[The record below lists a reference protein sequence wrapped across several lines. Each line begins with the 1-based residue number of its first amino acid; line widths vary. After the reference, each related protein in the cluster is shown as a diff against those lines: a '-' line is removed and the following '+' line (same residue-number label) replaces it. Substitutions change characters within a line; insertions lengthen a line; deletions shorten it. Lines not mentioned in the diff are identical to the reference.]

1 MGSGKRNILFVTLGD
16 KTGAD
21 LPLLKVANVLRLQGH
36 KVQVLVKSKT
46 ELNPLVTQLPV
57 KHVYEADINIIIR
70 KDDSR
75 VALKRDVK
83 YLFNTINEN
92 ISYQETNTILDHL
105 KFIPHIIFVGI
116 VYGFL
121 SSDDI
126 FRLSQATKA
135 IVYNIAVDMNHFTG
149 GCHFAWEC
157 EGYKLGCHTVECP
170 AILDHQFKDLAGKN
184 FLIKQGNVQ
193 RGNFKILAG
202 TAWTKRQ
209 AEESLIYKNQDRF
222 FNISSAVDMDIYNTR
237 QRHIAKYIFDLHP
250 DKFYI
255 LVGSENTQDKRKGYD
270 YFVEAINHFWE
281 KLSHDQRQKVEIL
294 SVTRILD
301 EEAHDKIKFNK
312 KLISYIKDE
321 RLLSSL
327 YQAADVYVNCSVED
341 SGPAMLMEAAA
352 CGTPVVSFDMGA
364 AKEFVLSAR
373 TGFIVANK
381 DVRALAES
389 LEKVYE
395 MPYELRLKMGEA
407 GHKLVSETGS
417 LKQAV
422 TVIEDILAYHHD
434 DFRDFEKSLSVAMCT
449 YNGAAFL
456 REQLDSILAQ
466 QLPPNE
472 IVICD
477 DHSTDGT
484 LNILESYR
492 EKYPAIIKVFHNDQ
506 QLGAVKNFE
515 KAINLCSC
523 DLIFLCD
530 QDDIWFPHKTASVIN
545 IFNRYPNIKAISH
558 NLQICMADKEL
569 TNLTIWDT
577 TGFLHY
583 LRNSYRDKSY
593 LPYTVFF
600 GNIVTGCALCIRK
613 PVDPVSFKSDTEH
626 VIHDYQL
633 AIHYLLEDSIHFHD
647 ECLGLYRQHAGQQI
661 GAVLNKV
668 VLHTR
673 AVKMYYE
680 LDNPLWNL
688 LYLNKRMKRE
698 GIFRYLEKYNPL
710 LLKSLFRKARN
721 KNIYNSMRP
730 RNWAKQFAFL
740 FNIVL
745 SRAKRLSKHNQSTG

>member
-16 KTGAD
+16 RTGAD
-21 LPLLKVANVLRLQGH
+21 LPLLKVANELRLQGH
-36 KVQVLVKSKT
+36 EVQVLVKNKT

-57 KHVYEADINIIIR
+57 KPDYDADINMIIR
-70 KDDSR
+70 KDNSR

-92 ISYQETNTILDHL
+92 TSYQDTNIILDHL
-105 KFIPHIIFVGI
+105 KFIPHIIFVGVI
-116 VYGFL
+116 YGFL

-126 FRLSQATKA
+126 LRLSQATIA
-135 IVYNIAVDMNHFTG
+135 VVYNIAVDMNHFTG
-149 GCHFAWEC
+149 GCHFSWEC
-157 EGYKLGCHTVECP
+157 EGYKQGCHTIECP
-170 AILDHQFKDLAGKN
+170 AILDHQFKNLAGKN

-202 TAWTKRQ
+202 TAWTQKQ

-222 FNISSAVDMDIYNTR
+222 FNISSAVDMSIYNTR
-237 QRHIAKYIFDLHP
+237 QRHIAKAIFDLHP

-255 LVGSENTQDKRKGYD
+255 LAGAENTQDKRKGYD
-270 YFVEAINHFWE
+270 YFVETINLFWE
-281 KLSHDQRQKVEIL
+281 KLSQDQRQKVEIL
-294 SVTRILD
+294 CVTRILD
-301 EEAHDKIKFNK
+301 EEAHGKIKFSK
-312 KLISYIKDE
+312 KNISYIKDE
-321 RLLSSL
+321 RLLSCL

-364 AKEFVLSAR
+364 AKEFVLSER
-373 TGFIVANK
+373 TGFVVANK
-381 DVRALAES
+381 DVKALAGS
-389 LEKVYE
+389 LERVYG
-395 MPYELRLKMGEA
+395 MPGELRLKMGAA

-422 TVIEDILAYHHD
+422 TVIEDILTYHQE
-434 DFRDFEKSLSVAMCT
+434 DFQDFEKSVSVAMCT
-449 YNGAAFL
+449 YNGAAFI

-466 QLPPNE
+466 ELPPNE

-477 DHSTDGT
+477 DHSTDDT
-484 LNILESYR
+484 VNILESYR
-492 EKYPAIIKVFHNDQ
+492 EKYPAIIKVFYNDQ

-515 KAINLCSC
+515 QAINLCSG

-558 NLQICMADKEL
+558 NLQICMADRHL

-583 LRNSYRDKSY
+583 LRSSYRNKNY

-600 GNIVTGCALCIRK
+600 GNVVTGCALCIRK
-613 PVDPVSFKSDTEH
+613 PVNPVSFKSDIPH

-647 ECLGLYRQHAGQQI
+647 ECLGLYRQHAGQQV
-661 GAVLNKV
+661 GAVLDKV

-688 LYLNKRMKRE
+688 LYLKKRMARE
-698 GIFRYLEKYNPL
+698 GIFRYLENYDPST
-710 LLKSLFRKARN
+710 LKSLYKKARN
-721 KNIYNSMRP
+721 NNIHNALRP
-730 RNWAKQFAFL
+730 RNWLKQSAFL

-745 SRAKRLSKHNQSTG
+745 SRVKRLITTSPE